1 MTLREFFLKS
11 SLISKEDEDED
22 YMDESTVNKEGGAW
36 PFVLKFVVC
45 QLLMEI
51 TAYIRETYKS
61 VPKVKAS
68 VLIFLSPAWVSF
80 LYCSLRFLPYFLTEN
95 A

>member
-1 MTLREFFLKS
+1 V
-11 SLISKEDEDED
+11 ISKEDEDED

-61 VPKVKAS
+61 VPKVQM
-68 VLIFLSPAWVSF
+68 L
-80 LYCSLRFLPYFLTEN
+80 
-95 A
+95 